1 MKKSIL
7 ILTVI
12 LSQFH
17 CAQVSF
23 DGKKFLKDGQS
34 YKSKNYRQVFTDPAA
49 LDLVKKGRT
58 NKTVGDVFSG
68 IGGFGMGLSLALI
81 VSTPKERTYNLGY
94 GYGSITQKTDNGA
107 RWTVFGISTGIAL
120 ISIPFYVS
128 AKKHFDKAIKTENG
142 EPTTFKPYFKLG
154 SEGDRLAVSYNF

>member
-17 CAQVSF
+17 FAQVSF

-34 YKSKNYRQVFTDPAA
+34 YKSKNYKQVFSDPVAQ
-49 LDLVKKGRT
+49 DYVKKART
-58 NKTVGDVFSG
+58 NRVFGDVLGG
-68 IGGFGMGLSLALI
+68 IGGFGMGLSLGLI

-94 GYGSITQKTDNGA
+94 GYGSITQKTDNSA

-128 AKKHFDKAIKTENG
+128 AKKNIDKAVKTENG
-142 EPTTFKPYFKLG
+142 EATAFKPYFKLG
-154 SEGDRLAVSYNF
+154 SEGDRLAMSYNF